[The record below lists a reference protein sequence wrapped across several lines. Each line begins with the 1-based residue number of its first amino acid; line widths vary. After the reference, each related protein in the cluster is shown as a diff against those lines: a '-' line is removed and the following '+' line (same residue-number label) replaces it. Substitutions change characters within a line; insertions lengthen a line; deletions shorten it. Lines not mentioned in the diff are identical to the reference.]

1 MELVKKMETSHWW
14 WLESQ
19 SASKRSPWLQ
29 STLSELDSKT
39 KAMLKLIEEDADSF
53 AQRAEMY
60 YKKRPELITMVED
73 FYRAHRS
80 LAERHDQLK
89 SDGGSRFLTTLGFPF
104 SPFKYP
110 SQKSTATMDQT
121 SDSCSET
128 FDAEDDAESEVEDPE
143 EDERYERTQINTG
156 IKQVENPVKGEEK
169 QTHIVAEEGGDTEEE
184 DGTVFDQ
191 ETGEVISSGE
201 CNVEL
206 MKLREEVERLKEE
219 NKFQKAQLM
228 EKDEEK
234 SKVLSELYNSEVM
247 KLRIEVERLKEENK
261 VQKVQLME
269 KDEEKSKVLI
279 DLCNVE
285 VMKLREE
292 VQRLKE
298 VDQTQKAQL
307 MQKDEEKREVIR
319 QLSLAIQVLKDQNMD
334 LRKCVTRDSPR
345 KWNPFDL
352 SKLNGGFF
360 GKLLN
365 GSPKVQATVVAL

>member
-29 STLSELDSKT
+29 STLSELDRKT

-80 LAERHDQLK
+80 LAERHDQMK
-89 SDGGSRFLTTLGFPF
+89 SDGGTRFLTTLGFPF

-110 SQKSTATMDQT
+110 SEKSTATMDQT

-156 IKQVENPVKGEEK
+156 RKQLQNPVKGEEN
-169 QTHIVAEEGGDTEEE
+169 QTHIITEEGGDTEQE

-191 ETGEVISSGE
+191 ETEVISSEE

-206 MKLREEVERLKEE
+206 MKLMEEVERLKEE

-228 EKDEEK
+228 EKEKEK
-234 SKVLSELYNSEVM
+234 SRVLSELCNSEVM

-261 VQKVQLME
+261 VQKAQLME

-279 DLCNVE
+279 DLRNVE

-292 VQRLKE
+292 VERLKE
-298 VDQTQKAQL
+298 VDQIQKAQL

-334 LRKCVTRDSPR
+334 LRKCH
-345 KWNPFDL
+345 
-352 SKLNGGFF
+352 
-360 GKLLN
+360 
-365 GSPKVQATVVAL
+365 